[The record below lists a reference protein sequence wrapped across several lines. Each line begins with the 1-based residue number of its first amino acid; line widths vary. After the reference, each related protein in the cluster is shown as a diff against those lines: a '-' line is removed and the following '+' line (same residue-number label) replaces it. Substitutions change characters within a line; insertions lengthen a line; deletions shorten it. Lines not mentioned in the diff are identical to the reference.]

1 MSEWARVS
9 TMRASTRRSG
19 SIFDVAQ
26 FFVINLVIIFIY
38 MCCFPTADAR
48 KSMPPL
54 IDDDQHVR
62 MNKPGEFSSVF
73 FFFGFSSH
81 FYWVA
86 AESAVLFFFGL
97 VSWHCST
104 NTQNLYFEQ
113 ITFFCWRRKKTQ
125 TNDTSTNNNNFRWKL
140 EHWTYVQM
148 VNPSLGLV
156 CDRDNNKNDNNDM
169 TVTTGEN

>member
-1 MSEWARVS
+1 MFLFTVVCVFAIAVFLAVCMSEWARVS

-73 FFFGFSSH
+73 FF
-81 FYWVA
+81 W
-86 AESAVLFFFGL
+86 FFL
-97 VSWHCST
+97 A
-104 NTQNLYFEQ
+104 L
-113 ITFFCWRRKKTQ
+113 
-125 TNDTSTNNNNFRWKL
+125 L
-140 EHWTYVQM
+140 
-148 VNPSLGLV
+148 LGG
-156 CDRDNNKNDNNDM
+156 C
-169 TVTTGEN
+169 